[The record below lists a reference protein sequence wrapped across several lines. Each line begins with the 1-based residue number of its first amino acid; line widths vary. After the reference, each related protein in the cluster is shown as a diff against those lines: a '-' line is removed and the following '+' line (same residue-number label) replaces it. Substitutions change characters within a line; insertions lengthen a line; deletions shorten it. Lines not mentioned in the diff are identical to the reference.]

1 MSDFQKQAEN
11 LKREGE
17 HTYQAKD
24 YFRAAELFANAADC
38 YQKAGDPKTAAEMK
52 NNQSVALLMAELPE
66 QALQAVQG
74 TDQVFA
80 EQGEIEKQAMALANQ
95 ASAYEEMGK
104 FSQAGTKYQQA
115 GDLFLKIGDS
125 AEHLKI
131 SQSISSLKLKQR
143 DPLGAVF
150 VLHQGLEKIEQ
161 PTLRQ
166 RFLKQVL
173 SIPKAMIGR

>member
-1 MSDFQKQAEN
+1 MSGFQKQAEN
-11 LKREGE
+11 LKSEGE

-24 YFRAAELFANAADC
+24 YSQAAEIFADAADC
-38 YQKAGDPKTAAEMK
+38 YQKAGDPLTAAEMK
-52 NNQSVALLMAELPE
+52 NNQSVALLMADLPE
-66 QALQAVQG
+66 QALQAVLG
-74 TDQVFA
+74 TGQVFA
-80 EQGEIEKQAMALANQ
+80 EQGASEKQAMALANQ
-95 ASAYEEMGK
+95 ASAHEALGE
-104 FSQAGTKYQQA
+104 FSQAGTCYQQA
-115 GDLFLKIGDS
+115 GDLFLKIGNF

-150 VLHQGLEKIEQ
+150 VLHRGLEKIEQ

-173 SIPKAMIGR
+173 SIPKAMMGR